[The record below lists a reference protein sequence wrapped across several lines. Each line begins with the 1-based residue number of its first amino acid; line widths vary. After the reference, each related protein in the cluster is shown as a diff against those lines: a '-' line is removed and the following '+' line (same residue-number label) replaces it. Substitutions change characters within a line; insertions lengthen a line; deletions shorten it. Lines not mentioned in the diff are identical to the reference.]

1 MNITIIGAGGVG
13 GYFGG
18 ILAKAGN
25 NVTFIARGQH
35 LDAIKRHG
43 LRVKHHAGDFTVQVS
58 ATDNPVQA
66 TPSDLVL
73 FTVKGYDTQSA
84 VPVLKALVGKNTN
97 VLTLQNG
104 VESYQILGD
113 AVGRARVL
121 PGAAYI
127 ESRIDSPGV
136 IQQTGP
142 NCRIVFGEADG
153 SRTPR
158 AQSIHKAF
166 LDAGIKCE
174 ISDDVMKVLW
184 TKFVFIAPVAGLT
197 TACRT
202 RMLHLLDQPDYRDAL
217 VSAMREVEAVARAH
231 NVRLDPDVVDK
242 TMAYVTNAVKDLTAS
257 MHLDLDRGRRLE
269 LETLTGAVVRLG
281 EAKGVPTPINKL
293 LYLILK
299 PHMNGKSGR
308 T

>member
-1 MNITIIGAGGVG
+1 MNITVIGAGGVG

-18 ILAKAGN
+18 ALAKAGH

-35 LDAIKRHG
+35 LDAIQRHG
-43 LRVKHHAGDFTVQVS
+43 LRVKHHGGDFTVLVS
-58 ATDNPVQA
+58 ATSDPA
-66 TPSDLVL
+66 KAPPSDLVL
-73 FTVKGYDTQSA
+73 FTVKGYDTESA
-84 VPVLKALVGKNTN
+84 IPVLKVLVGKNTN
-97 VLTLQNG
+97 VLPLQNG
-104 VESYQILGD
+104 VDSYQVLGQ
-113 AVGRARVL
+113 AVGKDRVL

-153 SRTPR
+153 SKSAR
-158 AQSIHKAF
+158 AQAIHKAF

-174 ISDDVMKVLW
+174 LSDDVMKVLW

-202 RMLHLLDQPDYRDAL
+202 RMAHLLGQPDYRDAL
-217 VSAMREVEAVARAH
+217 LSAMREVEAVGRAH
-231 NVRLDPDVVDK
+231 GVRLDPDVVDK
-242 TMAYVTNAVKDLTAS
+242 TMAYVTGAVKDLTAS
-257 MHLDLDRGRRLE
+257 MHIDLDRGRRLE

-281 EAKGVPTPINKL
+281 KAKGVPTPINKL
-293 LYLILK
+293 LYLVLK
-299 PHMNGKSGR
+299 PHARGKTG
-308 T
+308 